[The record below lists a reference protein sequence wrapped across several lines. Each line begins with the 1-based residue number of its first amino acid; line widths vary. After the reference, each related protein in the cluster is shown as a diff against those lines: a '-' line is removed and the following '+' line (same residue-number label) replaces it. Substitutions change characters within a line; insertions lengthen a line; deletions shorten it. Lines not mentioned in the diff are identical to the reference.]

1 MGFMDKAK
9 DAARSIG
16 QAAGDFAKTAGDKA
30 QDLAQAAK
38 EKTAYLKEVSALKNA
53 IRDQKGVVA
62 ASKMAIAERML
73 ELLDAG
79 EANIPDDIRDL
90 GAKVKDALAQIT
102 ALEGQIEELKAAA
115 AAKNPEMEQELSK
128 AIAEID
134 REQAV
139 DIPAEQAPT
148 ETPAEPAAEPPA
160 ETAAAADTPAE
171 EKPAE

>member
-16 QAAGDFAKTAGDKA
+16 QAAGDLAKTAGDKA

-139 DIPAEQAPT
+139 DIPAEQAPA
-148 ETPAEPAAEPPA
+148 ETTAEPAAETP
-160 ETAAAADTPAE
+160 AAADTPAE

>member
-1 MGFMDKAK
+1 MSFMDKAK

-16 QAAGDFAKTAGDKA
+16 QAAGDFAKTAGATA

-53 IRDQKGVVA
+53 IRDQKGVIA

-79 EANIPDDIRDL
+79 EANIPDDIKDL

-134 REQAV
+134 KEQAL
-139 DIPAEQAPT
+139 DIQPEPAA
-148 ETPAEPAAEPPA
+148 ETPAEPAAETP
-160 ETAAAADTPAE
+160 AAADAPAAETPAE
-171 EKPAE
+171 

>member
-1 MGFMDKAK
+1 MMSFMDKAK

-16 QAAGDFAKTAGDKA
+16 QAAGDFAKTAGATA

-53 IRDQKGVVA
+53 IRDQKGVIA

-79 EANIPDDIRDL
+79 EANIPDDIKDL

-134 REQAV
+134 KEQAL
-139 DIPAEQAPT
+139 DIQP
-148 ETPAEPAAEPPA
+148 EPAA
-160 ETAAAADTPAE
+160 
-171 EKPAE
+171 

>member
-1 MGFMDKAK
+1 MMSFMDKAK

-16 QAAGDFAKTAGDKA
+16 QAAGDFAKTAGATA

-53 IRDQKGVVA
+53 IRDQKGVIA

-79 EANIPDDIRDL
+79 EANIPDDIKDL

-115 AAKNPEMEQELSK
+115 AAKNPEMEQELPK

-134 REQAV
+134 KEQAL
-139 DIPAEQAPT
+139 DIQPEPAA

-160 ETAAAADTPAE
+160 AADAPAAETPAE
-171 EKPAE
+171 

>member
-1 MGFMDKAK
+1 MMSFMDKAK

-16 QAAGDFAKTAGDKA
+16 QAAGDFAKTAGATA

-53 IRDQKGVVA
+53 IRDQKGVIA

-79 EANIPDDIRDL
+79 EANIPDDIKDL

-134 REQAV
+134 KEQAL
-139 DIPAEQAPT
+139 DIQPEPAA

-160 ETAAAADTPAE
+160 AADAPAAETPAE
-171 EKPAE
+171 